1 MRKKVELLAPAGSF
15 DVMKA
20 CIAAGAD
27 AVYMGMSRFSARAYA
42 DNAGTED
49 YIQAIDYAHLHG
61 KKLYLTVNT
70 LFKEQELLQELGPML
85 VPLYE
90 AGLDGVIV
98 QDIGAMRLIRERFP
112 DLPLHVS
119 TQAVVSGPESAA
131 FYKRMGAVRVVPAR
145 ELSLA
150 EIRAIYEKTG
160 MEIECFVHGALC
172 YCYSGQC
179 LFSSIAGGRSGNRG
193 RCAQP
198 CRMAYEVTEGNE
210 KRTDKKHGYVL
221 SLKDL
226 NTLKLL
232 PEIIEA
238 GVCSLKI
245 EGRMKKAE
253 YAAGVTS
260 IYRKYLDLYEK
271 NGKNGYKTDPADEK
285 KLFDLFNRNGF
296 SDGYYKKQNGKEMLT
311 LKEAAFREEN
321 EALDEFIREHYI
333 RKEHAVPVT
342 GFYEF
347 RNGCPYVLT
356 LTVELDGREFTSYV
370 CSEEAAERSKN
381 RAADR
386 ASVEKQLN
394 KTGGTGFYFKELD
407 GVLEDGLFLPVSRLN
422 EFRRQAFQKLTEE
435 ILAAYRR
442 KAEETDED
450 TRNTADAA
458 EKEVSPSSF
467 TLSALVRTKEQCEA
481 VLRSDAVSI
490 LHLESTAYEAAEY
503 GKIVERAHRA
513 GKKITLALPQ
523 VYRARSSG
531 WFEKERDTITQ
542 AGFDGVLVRSLDAL
556 KDAESIGGIQI
567 SDHQLYA
574 FNSKACAELENSG
587 FLRTTVPVE
596 LNRREIRETGV
607 NGREMILYGRLPMMV
622 TANCLNRTTGQ
633 CDHRPHLLTLKDRM
647 GNEMPVTNDCRNC
660 MNTIWNSLP
669 VDLLD
674 EKESIRELGLA
685 VGRLE
690 FTVENA
696 WETEE
701 VLRRF
706 SDVCLH
712 GAPAGK
718 PRGEFTRGHFRR
730 GVE

>member
-271 NGKNGYKTDPADEK
+271 NGKNGYKTDPSDEK

-321 EALDEFIREHYI
+321 EALNEFIREHYI
-333 RKEHAVPVT
+333 RKEHSVPVK

-370 CSEEAAERSKN
+370 CSEEAAERSTN

-407 GVLEDGLFLPVSRLN
+407 GVLEDGLFLPLSRLN
-422 EFRRQAFQKLTEE
+422 EFRRQTFLMLTEE
-435 ILAAYRR
+435 ILAADRR
-442 KAEETDED
+442 
-450 TRNTADAA
+450 
-458 EKEVSPSSF
+458 
-467 TLSALVRTKEQCEA
+467 
-481 VLRSDAVSI
+481 
-490 LHLESTAYEAAEY
+490 
-503 GKIVERAHRA
+503 
-513 GKKITLALPQ
+513 
-523 VYRARSSG
+523 
-531 WFEKERDTITQ
+531 
-542 AGFDGVLVRSLDAL
+542 
-556 KDAESIGGIQI
+556 
-567 SDHQLYA
+567 
-574 FNSKACAELENSG
+574 
-587 FLRTTVPVE
+587 
-596 LNRREIRETGV
+596 
-607 NGREMILYGRLPMMV
+607 
-622 TANCLNRTTGQ
+622 
-633 CDHRPHLLTLKDRM
+633 
-647 GNEMPVTNDCRNC
+647 
-660 MNTIWNSLP
+660 
-669 VDLLD
+669 
-674 EKESIRELGLA
+674 
-685 VGRLE
+685 
-690 FTVENA
+690 
-696 WETEE
+696 
-701 VLRRF
+701 
-706 SDVCLH
+706 
-712 GAPAGK
+712 
-718 PRGEFTRGHFRR
+718 
-730 GVE
+730 